1 VILVSVIESSI
12 NKKISNIIYKFKNKF
27 LLGKQEEA
35 NIDDKIEVN
44 DSSIVYIENELK
56 KVSNKISDN
65 TSEIKKLTDEI
76 QKSANNNLS
85 VSEKLMEEI
94 SDISAKSEEMYSSI
108 KEIESSTALISK
120 KVLETSQNAEI
131 ISHKSNNLKLGVL
144 EAIQSSKSIL
154 DKVKVEL
161 NSAIEGSKEVEKIYG
176 FSEDIMKIA
185 KQTNLLALN
194 ASIEAARAGEAGR
207 GFTVV
212 AGEVRKLAEESE
224 KIVKSINDIISNVS
238 SSVKK
243 LNQCSTEVVS
253 YLDKTVTKDY
263 DKFINVCEEYDKN
276 TVKFSGIM
284 SDVSTST
291 EEISASVE
299 EITKVV
305 NEVASTINNSSNNIT
320 EMSFDILNT
329 VEKVYEVEEKIKDNI
344 ESAESLEILIKEF

>member
-1 VILVSVIESSI
+1 MSVVESSI

-27 LLGKQEEA
+27 SLGRQEGA

-44 DSSIVYIENELK
+44 DSSIVYIESELR

-120 KVLETSQNAEI
+120 KVLETSQNTEI
-131 ISHKSNNLKLGVL
+131 ISHKSNNLKEGVL
-144 EAIQSSKSIL
+144 EAIQNSKSIL

-161 NSAIEGSKEVEKIYG
+161 NKAIEDSNEVEKIYG

-224 KIVKSINDIISNVS
+224 KIVKSINNIISNVS

-243 LNQCSTEVVS
+243 LSQCSTEVVN
-253 YLDKTVTKDY
+253 YLDETVTKDY

-276 TVKFSGIM
+276 TVKFSDIM

-305 NEVASTINNSSNNIT
+305 NEVTSTINNSSNNIT

-329 VEKVYEVEEKIKDNI
+329 VEKVYEVEEKIEENI
-344 ESAESLEILIKEF
+344 ESVEKLETLIKEF

>member
-1 VILVSVIESSI
+1 MSVMESSI

-27 LLGKQEEA
+27 SLGKQEEA

-44 DSSIVYIENELK
+44 DSAAGYIENELK

-65 TSEIKKLTDEI
+65 TSELKKLTDEI

-85 VSEKLMEEI
+85 ISEKLMEEI

-108 KEIESSTALISK
+108 KEIESSTTLISK

-131 ISHKSNNLKLGVL
+131 ISHKSNNLKEDVL
-144 EAIQSSKSIL
+144 EAIQNSKSIL
-154 DKVKVEL
+154 GKVKVEL
-161 NSAIEGSKEVEKIYG
+161 NKAIEDSNEVEKIYG

-224 KIVKSINDIISNVS
+224 KIVKSINNIISNVS

-243 LNQCSTEVVS
+243 LSQCSTEVVN
-253 YLDKTVTKDY
+253 YLDETVTKDY

-276 TVKFSGIM
+276 TIKFSDIM

-305 NEVASTINNSSNNIT
+305 NEVTSTINNSSNNIT

-329 VEKVYEVEEKIKDNI
+329 VEKVYEVEEKIEENI
-344 ESAESLEILIKEF
+344 ESVEKLETLIKEF

>member
-1 VILVSVIESSI
+1 MSIMESSI
-12 NKKISNIIYKFKNKF
+12 SKKVSSIMHKLINRFPEEKKNKISVDN
-27 LLGKQEEA
+27 
-35 NIDDKIEVN
+35 KIESNN
-44 DSSIVYIENELK
+44 DSMVYIENELK

-65 TSEIKKLTDEI
+65 TAAVKKLTDQI
-76 QKSANNNLS
+76 QKSASNNLS

-131 ISHKSNNLKLGVL
+131 ISHKSNNLKEGVV
-144 EAIQSSKSIL
+144 EAIQNSKAIL

-161 NSAIEGSKEVEKIYG
+161 NEAMEDSKEVEKIYR
-176 FSEDIMKIA
+176 FSDDIMKIA

-194 ASIEAARAGEAGR
+194 ASIEAARAGEAGK

-224 KIVKSINDIISNVS
+224 KIVKSINGIISNVS

-243 LNQCSTEVVS
+243 LNLCSSEVVS
-253 YLDKTVTKDY
+253 YLDETVTKDY
-263 DKFINVCEEYDKN
+263 DKFINICEEYDKN
-276 TVKFSGIM
+276 TVQFSDIM
-284 SDVSTST
+284 NEVSIST
-291 EEISASVE
+291 EEISTSVE

-305 NEVASTINNSSNNIT
+305 NEVTSTINNASDNIT

-329 VEKVYEVEEKIKDNI
+329 VEKVYEVEEKIEGNI
-344 ESAESLEILIKEF
+344 KSVEELEVLIKEF